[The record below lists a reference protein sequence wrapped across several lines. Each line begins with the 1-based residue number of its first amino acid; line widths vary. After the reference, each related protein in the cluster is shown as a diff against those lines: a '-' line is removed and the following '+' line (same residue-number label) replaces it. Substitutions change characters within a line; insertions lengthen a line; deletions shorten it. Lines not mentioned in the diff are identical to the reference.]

1 MRINFKAPF
10 CKLITNPATMCNFHK
25 NSRIFKNNV
34 PFLNP
39 CLNSKIKRDL
49 NSYSFVTNHL
59 NKIFPKIKLLLHN
72 IAVYNMSY
80 I

>member
-10 CKLITNPATMCNFHK
+10 YKLITNPATMCNFHK

-34 PFLNP
+34 PFLSS
-39 CLNSKIKRDL
+39 CLNSKIKREL
-49 NSYSFVTNHL
+49 YTNSFVNHHL
-59 NKIFPKIKLLLHN
+59 NKIFLKIKLLLHN